1 VVKKHKFAKRTQ
13 IENPNALPISWLR
26 KYALASFSK
35 RTHFPILA
43 VQPIS
48 LKAFQTVSKR
58 FKAFQRFWRKN
69 FFRLRRVLP
78 RHFAPRSFTAF
89 LCDSV
94 PLWQKPNQTK
104 PKNQTKL

>member
-48 LKAFQTVSKR
+48 LNAFQTVSKR
-58 FKAFQRFWRKN
+58 FKAFQRFGEKT
-69 FFRLRRVLP
+69 FSASEGYCLGILP
-78 RHFAPRSFTAF
+78 HAPSPLFSVT
-89 LCDSV
+89 LC
-94 PLWQKPNQTK
+94 LCGKNQTK